1 MSFGISVNDL
11 PEQSTTV
18 PSQEQFDGHGT
29 SEKQSVVLDFMSS
42 RHLNLSLLKPSILRF
57 CNFFGDSHRAAEVS
71 IGFLCKYSDNQRK
84 LQSQLNGF
92 LPK

>member
-29 SEKQSVVLDFMSS
+29 SDIQSVVLDFMSS
-42 RHLNLSLLKPSILRF
+42 RPVNEIITDICIEYF
-57 CNFFGDSHRAAEVS
+57 IE
-71 IGFLCKYSDNQRK
+71 
-84 LQSQLNGF
+84 
-92 LPK
+92 

>member
-29 SEKQSVVLDFMSS
+29 SEKQSVILDFMSS
-42 RHLNLSLLKPSILRF
+42 RPVNEIIADI
-57 CNFFGDSHRAAEVS
+57 C
-71 IGFLCKYSDNQRK
+71 I
-84 LQSQLNGF
+84 
-92 LPK
+92 

>member
-29 SEKQSVVLDFMSS
+29 SEKQSVILDFISS
-42 RHLNLSLLKPSILRF
+42 RPVNEIIYEISL
-57 CNFFGDSHRAAEVS
+57 E
-71 IGFLCKYSDNQRK
+71 QRVK
-84 LQSQLNGF
+84 SA
-92 LPK
+92 

>member
-29 SEKQSVVLDFMSS
+29 SEKQSEVLDFMSS
-42 RHLNLSLLKPSILRF
+42 RPVDEIKTDIL
-57 CNFFGDSHRAAEVS
+57 
-71 IGFLCKYSDNQRK
+71 Y
-84 LQSQLNGF
+84 
-92 LPK
+92 

>member
-42 RHLNLSLLKPSILRF
+42 RPVKKTITDIL
-57 CNFFGDSHRAAEVS
+57 
-71 IGFLCKYSDNQRK
+71 Y
-84 LQSQLNGF
+84 
-92 LPK
+92 

>member
-18 PSQEQFDGHGT
+18 PSQEQFDGHGV

-42 RHLNLSLLKPSILRF
+42 RPVNEIIAYICIEF
-57 CNFFGDSHRAAEVS
+57 
-71 IGFLCKYSDNQRK
+71 
-84 LQSQLNGF
+84 
-92 LPK
+92 

>member
-29 SEKQSVVLDFMSS
+29 SDIQSVVLDFMSS
-42 RHLNLSLLKPSILRF
+42 RPVNEIIKNIY
-57 CNFFGDSHRAAEVS
+57 CIEA
-71 IGFLCKYSDNQRK
+71 
-84 LQSQLNGF
+84 LQN
-92 LPK
+92 KCIMVITKC